1 MKNKFEKYLATSPV
15 VLVGLVVIVF
25 TAISA
30 SSVAAYLYSQGTQ
43 ELQQELQR
51 TLDES
56 VYQFKSQMNQHK
68 TEINHLVN
76 SADIKTLMEQ
86 LVSDNEQGNSES
98 RLQEKFNKI
107 INARGY
113 VDYKILD
120 LQGKAILSG
129 RDNLTVKQGKVLIDS
144 TQLQRLLAGTT
155 VVSHP
160 FIADYLNQDLS
171 GEMPPNM
178 ILIRVMAPIKDSL
191 GGIMAILNFE
201 LRPDQSFSTF
211 FHHNQLG
218 LNGETYAINEAGLL
232 LTPSKFT
239 EQLRDIGLVNPIVP
253 NPEINLMIRD
263 PGVNLVLP
271 DAFLPDNLQQQP
283 LTRAAQSLVQKQ
295 SGIDLQ
301 GYRNYLGVEVIGAWK
316 WDDPLQMGFI
326 TETDK
331 SDAFALIKSLLIS
344 AFCSVLFVVI
354 IVPVSIWWYRHVAQ
368 KQMTAIQLRDAMV
381 NHSAEGVILID
392 KKSIIQIV
400 NPALCQLFAYTE
412 AELIGCEAGILLPEA
427 EREQH
432 LERIEHSQLQ
442 GSRFFGLHQEV
453 YGRKKDGSL
462 FPIEI
467 TVSPMKLKNQRC
479 FIGIIRDVTE
489 KVNNERMLIKA
500 KEAAELASNKAEL
513 ANRAKSQFLSKM
525 SHELR
530 TPLNA
535 ILGFSQ
541 ILELDE
547 LDQDQLKSVMMIK
560 NAGLHLLN
568 LINDILDLARVE
580 SGQITISLEYIELK
594 AFIESLR
601 PLVQT
606 QLESMSLTLSTE
618 YFSDG
623 TIWVDAD
630 HLRLKQVMLNLL
642 SNAIKYNKQ
651 GGTVA
656 IVVSQQ
662 QQSTVRISIQDSGLG
677 MDEQQMSQ
685 LFEPFNRLNVN
696 ETIEGTGIGLVISR
710 ELLKLMN
717 SNIGVESVKDVGS
730 TFWIEL
736 NVLEENKLEKP
747 MAESVTES
755 EQGQDALAA
764 SPSTISVLYVEDN
777 PANLMVIR
785 ALLKRY
791 PQYQL
796 LEAMSAE
803 DGLDVIRQQQPN
815 IVLMD
820 INLPGMSGF
829 EALEVIKQENLK
841 DTMKIIALSANAMNT
856 EVTHG
861 IKVGFDEYLTKPID
875 FELLISTLDKLSSQ
889 IR

>member
-1 MKNKFEKYLATSPV
+1 MVKKYVATPMA
-15 VLVGLVVIVF
+15 VGLVVIVIA
-25 TAISA
+25 AISA
-30 SSVAAYLYSQGTQ
+30 GSVAVYLYSLGVQ
-43 ELQQELQR
+43 ELQQHLQR
-51 TLDES
+51 TLDDS
-56 VYQFKSQMNQHK
+56 IYQFKSQLNQRK
-68 TEINHLVN
+68 TEINYLAN
-76 SADIKTLMEQ
+76 RADVKILTEQ
-86 LVSDNEQGNSES
+86 FVSDNEQGNSDS
-98 RLQEKFNKI
+98 SLQEKFNKI
-107 INARGY
+107 INDRGY

-120 LQGKAILSG
+120 LQGKTILNGKDS
-129 RDNLTVKQGKVLIDS
+129 LAAKQGKVLIDS
-144 TQLQRLLAGTT
+144 TQLQQLLAGTT

-171 GEMPPNM
+171 GEMQPNM
-178 ILIRVMAPIKDSL
+178 LLIRIMVPIKDGL
-191 GGIMAILNFE
+191 GSIMAILNFK
-201 LRPDQSFSTF
+201 LSPDQIFSSF
-211 FHHNQLG
+211 FHYNLLG
-218 LNGETYAINEAGLL
+218 LNSETYAINQDGLL

-239 EQLRDIGLVNPIVP
+239 EQLRDIGLVNSIVI
-253 NPEINLMIRD
+253 NSEISLMIRD

-271 DAFLPDNLQQQP
+271 DALLPDNLQQQP

-301 GYRNYLGVEVIGAWK
+301 GYRDYRGVEVIGAWK
-316 WDDPLQMGFI
+316 WDDQLQMGFI

-331 SDAFALIKSLLIS
+331 SDAFVMIKSMLIS
-344 AFCSVLFVVI
+344 AFFSVLFVII
-354 IVPVSIWWYRHVAQ
+354 IVPVSIWWYRHVSQ

-392 KKSIIQIV
+392 QKSIIQIV
-400 NPALCQLFAYTE
+400 NPALCQLFGYTE
-412 AELIGCEAGILLPEA
+412 AELIGCEVGILLPEA
-427 EREQH
+427 GREQH
-432 LERIEHSQLQ
+432 LERIKHSQLKALD
-442 GSRFFGLHQEV
+442 FFDLHQGV

-462 FPIEI
+462 FSIEI
-467 TVSPMKLKNQRC
+467 SVSPMAVKNQRY
-479 FIGIIRDVTE
+479 FIGIVRDITE

-500 KEAAELASNKAEL
+500 KEAAELASNKAEQ
-513 ANRAKSQFLSKM
+513 ANQAKSQFLSKM

-547 LDQDQLKSVMMIK
+547 LDQDQLQSVTMIK

-568 LINDILDLARVE
+568 LINDILDLARIE
-580 SGQITISLEYIELK
+580 SGQVTVSLEHIELK
-594 AFIESLR
+594 AFIESLK

-623 TIWVDAD
+623 TIWVEAD
-630 HLRLKQVMLNLL
+630 QLRLKQVMLNLL

-656 IVVSQQ
+656 IFVSQQ
-662 QQSTVRISIQDSGLG
+662 QQSKVRISIQDSGLG
-677 MDEQQMSQ
+677 MDEKQMSQ

-696 ETIEGTGIGLVISR
+696 ETIEGTGIGLVISS

-736 NVLEENKLEKP
+736 NVLEENKLEKS
-747 MAESVTES
+747 MAESVTAS
-755 EQGQDALAA
+755 EQGQDGLAA

-777 PANLMVIR
+777 PANLMVVR

-856 EVTHG
+856 EVAHG
-861 IKVGFDEYLTKPID
+861 VKVGFDEYLTKPID
-875 FELLISTLDKLSSQ
+875 FELLISTLDKLSS
-889 IR
+889 